1 MAKAPRAFR
10 AGRDL
15 APRFTDLG
23 ERADVMAM
31 PERSRRPKK
40 YYPTVSLRRAVR
52 GLGKVGQTR
61 NVRMKVRVN
70 AIELREGDEPR
81 IGLELRGIEEA

>member
-1 MAKAPRAFR
+1 MSKAPRAFR
-10 AGRDL
+10 AGRDP

-23 ERADVMAM
+23 ESMEAEM
-31 PERSRRPKK
+31 PARSRRPKK

-61 NVRMKVRVN
+61 NVRMRVRVN